1 MRTALDRFH
10 RVDADAA
17 LHNQACGSI
26 IPACISSLGNHMS
39 LDLVPTGNRVPD
51 DVNVVIEIPMN
62 AEPVKYEVDKK
73 SGAIFVDRLL
83 TTPMRYPCNYG
94 YVPHTISGDGDP
106 IDALV
111 IMPMQLVP
119 GSIINCR
126 PIGYLEME
134 DEAGVDEKVVMVPC
148 NKISRMY
155 ADVSSVRDLPAMTR
169 DQIAHFFEH
178 YKDLEKGKWVK
189 IKGWHGPKDAKK
201 AILESVQRFN
211 DAPKKP
217 HF

>member
-1 MRTALDRFH
+1 
-10 RVDADAA
+10 
-17 LHNQACGSI
+17 
-26 IPACISSLGNHMS
+26 MS

-155 ADVSSVRDLPAMTR
+155 ADVSSVRDLPSMTR

-201 AILESVQRFN
+201 AILDSVKRFN
-211 DAPKKP
+211 EAPKKP